1 MGTHSGDTGPADA
14 PGATGRRDF
23 LRRATIVSTG
33 ALAVPMIVTVDSA
46 DAQALT
52 SPPPEAPGSSD
63 RPQKPAVEPVN
74 EPATGS
80 GALRSRG
87 GGSRASRRGV
97 SGRTELPR
105 TGADIDRMVAAGL
118 AATAGGAALLL
129 WSADAQ
135 SRPAPESPAPG
146 AADPET
152 TT

>member
-1 MGTHSGDTGPADA
+1 MGIHSGDTAAGDA
-14 PGATGRRDF
+14 SGATGRRDF
-23 LRRATIVSTG
+23 LRRATIASTG
-33 ALAVPMIVTVDSA
+33 ALAMPMIVTVDPA

-52 SPPPEAPGSSD
+52 SPPPEAPGSSN

-74 EPATGS
+74 EPATS
-80 GALRSRG
+80 GALSSRT

-97 SGRTELPR
+97 SGRAELPR